1 MILKFTRNLVACSM
15 NHYPGVSHRTFG
27 FRTLWNQRHE
37 FDTAVNAAIEPNR
50 TNKNYRNWRKAN
62 AFWTSSIGLGHRTKW
77 NSLQKKTRMEQN
89 RLIDPALKQPR
100 RFEVL
105 VPFITVFPYSE
116 RSYDNMLSALN
127 LKYYFPIIP
136 CHFPISRHEN
146 FPDYFLSSFLYFF
159 FLIFFKEKKWLFSAI
174 FCWISC
180 HPSFKNLFILSVRIS
195 RYGCT
200 REVWRARKMRKSSS
214 RRSREQL

>member
-1 MILKFTRNLVACSM
+1 M
-15 NHYPGVSHRTFG
+15 NHYPGVSHRKFG
-27 FRTLWNQRHE
+27 FRTLSNQRHE
-37 FDTAVNAAIEPNR
+37 FDTAVNKIEQTKTIGIEEKRMLFERVQLDWVIEPSG
-50 TNKNYRNWRKAN
+50 TLY
-62 AFWTSSIGLGHRTKW
+62 
-77 NSLQKKTRMEQN
+77 KKTRMEQN

-146 FPDYFLSSFLYFF
+146 FPDYFLSSFL
-159 FLIFFKEKKWLFSAI
+159 
-174 FCWISC
+174 
-180 HPSFKNLFILSVRIS
+180 
-195 RYGCT
+195 
-200 REVWRARKMRKSSS
+200 
-214 RRSREQL
+214 